1 MFTTIFAK
9 DSRARW
15 IRIHCDCLLYLA
27 LPYVNV
33 FRCHRYVCFCAD
45 LEYSSSKHFHEQN
58 LSSGLVN
65 IWVYSNASG
74 TYNTPIIAHIYF
86 YSGYIL
92 CRDICLGYILFLQN
106 ACDSW
111 FKVIDQPW
119 YITSNVYSNAFSLMC
134 LRFIQM

>member
-1 MFTTIFAK
+1 MEIVQNISYDKFATYNIPMFITIFTK

-27 LPYVNV
+27 LPYINV
-33 FRCHRYVCFCAD
+33 FCCHRYVCFCAD

-86 YSGYIL
+86 YSG
-92 CRDICLGYILFLQN
+92 CRDLCLGYILCWQN
-106 ACDSW
+106 DCW
-111 FKVIDQPW
+111 LKVID
-119 YITSNVYSNAFSLMC
+119 
-134 LRFIQM
+134 